1 MAAAVDPPS
10 STGRLTGK
18 KITQPKT
25 GTGSLVGYARVST
38 DDQDCAAQV
47 WELRKAGCTEI
58 VQEYGSGADKHR
70 PALARLLGS
79 ITAGDTLV
87 IVRLDRLAR
96 SLMHLM
102 ELIELLTRRG
112 AALRSLRDPIDTG
125 SPTGRFALHILGA
138 AAEFERALIIERTK
152 AGVAAAARAGRLPG
166 NPGLRARNPAVTQQL
181 AAHRHVRHLERVYQT
196 LAPWLPQIKAQ
207 RPAAWETVAKS
218 IAAGGGPTWSGERL
232 RRTIHRLNI
241 SNLIMIV

>member
-1 MAAAVDPPS
+1 MSLTVDPPAA
-10 STGRLTGK
+10 TGRLHKQKTA
-18 KITQPKT
+18 QP
-25 GTGSLVGYARVST
+25 GSLVGYARVST

-152 AGVAAAARAGRLPG
+152 AGVAAAARAGRMPG
-166 NPGLRARNPAVTQQL
+166 NPGLRARDPAVTQQL
-181 AAHRHVRHLERVYQT
+181 ATCRRTRHLERVHQT
-196 LAPWLPQIKAQ
+196 LAPWLPQIEIQ
-207 RPAAWETVAKS
+207 RPAAWKS
-218 IAAGGGPTWSGERL
+218 IAHNIAAAGGPNWSGERL
-232 RRTIHRLNI
+232 RRTMFRI
-241 SNLIMIV
+241 SYTSLRSGKVSD